1 MGRLTPDPPLP
12 SQWAAPSPTCKH
24 PKAKLEVHERDLG
37 GCPEEGMPFETENG
51 LLCRGCNGWVACG
64 TTAVL
69 AYLLKLV
76 QES

>member
-1 MGRLTPDPPLP
+1 
-12 SQWAAPSPTCKH
+12 
-24 PKAKLEVHERDLG
+24 
-37 GCPEEGMPFETENG
+37 MPFETENG